1 MRGGADTD
9 EKMGHEQEASPN
21 PRAMCCNFQLGA
33 QHQLLGMC
41 ASTVANMVEQRGT
54 RSFTNKRQTTAG
66 TQALILTI
74 SHDACSYSSVLKLE
88 IGED

>member
-1 MRGGADTD
+1 MRVGADTG
-9 EKMGHEQEASPN
+9 EKMGHEQEAPPN

-54 RSFTNKRQTTAG
+54 RSFTNKRRTAAG
-66 TQALILTI
+66 TQAPVLTV
-74 SHDACSYSSVLKLE
+74 SL
-88 IGED
+88 